1 MFHANIDQ
9 YEFARNVINTG
20 LNGWLDQARRRHSLQ
35 APLVTSAVSYKRH
48 FNFSLLF
55 KQWAIHRI
63 RAARIDE
70 LKRTRNLLLKQT

>member
-20 LNGWLDQARRRHSLQ
+20 LTAGWIKRGAIGYKRG
-35 APLVTSAVSYKRH
+35 AISYKRH
-48 FNFSLLF
+48 FNFSLF

-63 RAARIDE
+63 RAARIDG
-70 LKRTRNLLLKQT
+70 LRRTRNFLKQT